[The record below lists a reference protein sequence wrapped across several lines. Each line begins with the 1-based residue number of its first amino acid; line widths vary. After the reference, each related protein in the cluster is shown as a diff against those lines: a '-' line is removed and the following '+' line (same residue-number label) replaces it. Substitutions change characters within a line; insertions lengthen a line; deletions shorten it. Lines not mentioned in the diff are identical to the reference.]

1 MLHALAL
8 SFGQLGDRRVLGVL
22 LRSLGA
28 TLLVFAAL
36 GVGLYHALDY
46 AFATYGGSGLIGFA
60 AVLLTLLSAWLA
72 FRAVAIA
79 LVGLFADTV
88 VDAVEAR
95 YYPEAR
101 ASARPVGVVRSARMG
116 LASVGRLIGYNAIAL
131 PVYVAL
137 LVTGVGV
144 PIAFFAL
151 NGWLLGRDLGDMV
164 AARHLPPAA
173 MREWRAATRAPR
185 LALGLAVTGMFV
197 VPFLNLVAPV
207 VGAAAMTHLFHRG
220 RRA

>member
-116 LASVGRLIGYNAIAL
+116 LASVGRLIGYNAIASR
-131 PVYVAL
+131 AF
-137 LVTGVGV
+137 
-144 PIAFFAL
+144 IA
-151 NGWLLGRDLGDMV
+151 G
-164 AARHLPPAA
+164 
-173 MREWRAATRAPR
+173 
-185 LALGLAVTGMFV
+185 
-197 VPFLNLVAPV
+197 
-207 VGAAAMTHLFHRG
+207 
-220 RRA
+220 